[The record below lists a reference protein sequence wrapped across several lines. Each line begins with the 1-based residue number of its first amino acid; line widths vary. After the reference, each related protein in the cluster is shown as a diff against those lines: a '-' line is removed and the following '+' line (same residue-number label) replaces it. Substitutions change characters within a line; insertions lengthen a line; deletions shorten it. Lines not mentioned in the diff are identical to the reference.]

1 MPKTN
6 TPSRS
11 NSFIKRRSSTIDVND
26 LSPSVNQQINDQTPI
41 KILVFNGKCSK
52 IFKSA
57 LEDCVE
63 DCILEFPGDKN
74 SIYVPKIG
82 QAVQIP
88 PGSSPNAILSLRE
101 QSPNARQSARSNRR
115 RGSNSQYN
123 ALPQINSMRSVLPN
137 NLSLPST
144 VLAAT
149 TAVRIRHQLAQ
160 QKFSIADDIS
170 EEATDQLSNVLQAP
184 ITDAVEQTE
193 TPPIVREETISP
205 IIKHDTISLSLP
217 VFPNC
222 VPSAKKHKCYR
233 DRQKDYRLSD
243 LVMLGPEHFRHV
255 FNLPRPRAQSVQRK
269 NKAAEKLS
277 DIDCI
282 KKDLFHRYLWTQKP
296 QVSCR
301 IRPLSTYTRDT
312 TFAN

>member
-1 MPKTN
+1 
-6 TPSRS
+6 
-11 NSFIKRRSSTIDVND
+11 
-26 LSPSVNQQINDQTPI
+26 
-41 KILVFNGKCSK
+41 
-52 IFKSA
+52 
-57 LEDCVE
+57 
-63 DCILEFPGDKN
+63 
-74 SIYVPKIG
+74 
-82 QAVQIP
+82 AVQIP
-88 PGSSPNAILSLRE
+88 PGSSSNDILSLRE

-144 VLAAT
+144 ALVAT
-149 TAVRIRHQLAQ
+149 TAVRMRHQLAQ
-160 QKFSIADDIS
+160 QRFSIEDDIS

-184 ITDAVEQTE
+184 ITDDIEQTE
-193 TPPIVREETISP
+193 KPPIIREETISP

-222 VPSAKKHKCYR
+222 VPSARTHKCYR

-243 LVMLGPEHFRHV
+243 LVMLGPEYFRHV
-255 FNLPRPRAQSVQRK
+255 FNLPRPRSQSVQRK

-301 IRPLSTYTRDT
+301 IRALSTYTRGT
-312 TFAN
+312 TFVN